1 MEDKQLELENKKQF
15 ETENFIIGE
24 FLLLESK
31 EKQLEIL
38 CEMDEP
44 NLFLDERNNKLIA
57 SFSKILMCGQKVDVV
72 TAYEPMKDELLATD
86 LHLLTNKA
94 WHFVKHIHKHINE
107 HISILKKSKY
117 KRELIKKIKKQL
129 ESIQDSTFLDD
140 INTEKNKLIAELT
153 SLSIADTSEFINLA
167 ELKEK
172 ISQQLDSKKD
182 IEGYSWGISDLD
194 TWTSGIVT
202 PRLYVIGG
210 LKKSCK
216 TRFTVFTITEL
227 YKQDI
232 PIAFLSMEMP
242 AYEVTKMLC
251 ATLLKMDELRLR
263 SSSILRDDERQK
275 FENLELNQSLLGI
288 ECKPGL
294 RIEGVLSRIRSYSK
308 LGYKV
313 IFIDYLQRIS
323 HNRNNQAQELEDISI
338 KIADSARA
346 NNISI
351 ILLSQLNALA
361 EREVPTPAHLKGSGG
376 IGESADTILLMDN
389 IYRRTKKEKGKIDV
403 YIESRYG
410 DSGRLSLHADLGSC
424 QFSNY
429 GTDDT
434 KYQNQPIE
442 NVKLF

>member
-1 MEDKQLELENKKQF
+1 
-15 ETENFIIGE
+15 I
-24 FLLLESK
+24 
-31 EKQLEIL
+31 
-38 CEMDEP
+38 
-44 NLFLDERNNKLIA
+44 
-57 SFSKILMCGQKVDVV
+57 
-72 TAYEPMKDELLATD
+72 
-86 LHLLTNKA
+86 
-94 WHFVKHIHKHINE
+94 
-107 HISILKKSKY
+107 
-117 KRELIKKIKKQL
+117 
-129 ESIQDSTFLDD
+129 
-140 INTEKNKLIAELT
+140 
-153 SLSIADTSEFINLA
+153 
-167 ELKEK
+167 
-172 ISQQLDSKKD
+172 
-182 IEGYSWGISDLD
+182 
-194 TWTSGIVT
+194 
-202 PRLYVIGG
+202 
-210 LKKSCK
+210 
-216 TRFTVFTITEL
+216 
-227 YKQDI
+227 
-232 PIAFLSMEMP
+232 
-242 AYEVTKMLC
+242 
-251 ATLLKMDELRLR
+251 

-275 FENLELNQSLLGI
+275 FENVELNQSLLGI